1 MSDIPTIWID
11 LENTPHVPFFLPI
24 VRDLERAG
32 CHVVIT
38 ARDFA
43 QTRELVMASGL
54 DATII
59 GRAYGNAT
67 LPKVAGIL
75 WRAIQLAWHVRKY
88 HPALAVGHGSR
99 GLVLAAK
106 LLRIPSLTLYDYEG
120 ASVRLF
126 NRLSTWVMTPEVI
139 PFETLAAL
147 GLPRAKHRTYPGLK
161 EEVYASEFKPTLDFL
176 IHEKEGGHNI
186 DLSKIIVTLRPPSQS
201 AHYRSNE
208 SFQLFDEIMRLLVAR
223 SDVEIVIVPRTQQ
236 QRTELAAK
244 WRAANNVVILTEAIS
259 GLDLLTNSDLVIG
272 GGGTV
277 NREAAALGVPVVT
290 IFKGPEGS
298 VDRWLISEGRMIE
311 AKHASD
317 IVPLLKKRVA
327 VGERGSTTRKGRSII
342 VETILRLAHQGASTK
357 S

>member
-120 ASVRLF
+120 ASVWLF
-126 NRLSTWVMTPEVI
+126 NRLSTWVMTPDVI
-139 PFETLAAL
+139 PFETLAGL
-147 GLPRAKHRTYPGLK
+147 GLLRAKHLTYPGLK
-161 EEVYASEFKPTLDFL
+161 EEVYVSEFKPSPNMVGL
-176 IHEKEGGHNI
+176 EQEGGRSL
-186 DLSKIIVTLRPPSQS
+186 DPSKIIVTLRPPSQS
-201 AHYRSNE
+201 AHYRSSE
-208 SFQLFDEIMRLLVAR
+208 SFQLFDEIMDLLVAR
-223 SDVEIVIVPRTQQ
+223 SDVQVIIVPRTQQ
-236 QRTELAAK
+236 QRSELAAK
-244 WRAANNVVILTEAIS
+244 WRTSHNVLILSEAIS

-272 GGGTV
+272 GGGTI
-277 NREAAALGVPVVT
+277 NREATALGVPVVT
-290 IFKGPEGS
+290 IFKGPEGA

-317 IVPLLKKRVA
+317 IEPLLKKRVA
-327 VGERGSTTRKGRSII
+327 VGERSSATRKGRNTI
-342 VETILRLAHQGASTK
+342 VETILRLTHQQTISR